1 MNQRFGAPE
10 PGSTARPEAAAGSA
24 ALLPRSAGDA
34 YTFCGHCGKRLPDVQ
49 EEDHP

>member
-1 MNQRFGAPE
+1 M
-10 PGSTARPEAAAGSA
+10 
-24 ALLPRSAGDA
+24 GDS